1 MEYNTHVIC
10 SKTKIR
16 NTFFWEK
23 IFSASEHV
31 QKSQTS
37 PHVWVINGL
46 CLLL

>member
-1 MEYNTHVIC
+1 MEYNTHVTC
-10 SKTKIR
+10 SKPKIR

-31 QKSQTS
+31 QRSQND

-46 CLLL
+46 CLWL